1 MIILLTGGSGCGKST
16 FAERLVDAM
25 PKENRIYIA
34 TMQVYDEESERRVA
48 RHRAQR
54 ADKGFSATIE
64 RQKDLGSLVLPA
76 GSSVLLE
83 DLPNLLANEMFDG
96 GDWTR
101 IVPGLRAL
109 SERCKN
115 LVMVTNDVFSDGV
128 TYAPSTREYLRRM
141 AQVIAGAAALADS
154 VAEVVY
160 SIPVPI
166 KGGLPPC
173 V

>member
-1 MIILLTGGSGCGKST
+1 MIVLLTGGSGCGKST
-16 FAERLVDAM
+16 YAEKLVAAM
-25 PKENRIYIA
+25 PREKRVYIA

-54 ADKGFSATIE
+54 AGKGFETVE
-64 RQKDLGSLVLPA
+64 RQKDLGALDLPR
-76 GSSVLLE
+76 GSTALLE

-101 IVPGLRAL
+101 IVPGLHAL
-109 SERCKN
+109 ARRCAN
-115 LVMVTNDVFSDGV
+115 LVIVTNDVFSDGV
-128 TYAPSTREYLRRM
+128 HYPPATDDYVRRL
-141 AQVIAGAAALADS
+141 ARVNAGAAALADCA
-154 VAEVVY
+154 AEVVY

-166 KGGLPPC
+166 KGELPC

>member
-1 MIILLTGGSGCGKST
+1 M
-16 FAERLVDAM
+16 
-25 PKENRIYIA
+25 
-34 TMQVYDEESERRVA
+34 
-48 RHRAQR
+48 
-54 ADKGFSATIE
+54 
-64 RQKDLGSLVLPA
+64 
-76 GSSVLLE
+76 
-83 DLPNLLANEMFDG
+83 
-96 GDWTR
+96 
-101 IVPGLRAL
+101 RAL

-141 AQVIAGAAALADS
+141 AQVNAGAAALADS